1 MSFTPIDLQ
10 SWPRGQMFYYFSK
23 IAPTSYSIT
32 VDMDVSALLEKL
44 KEAQKKFFPT
54 YLWLVTKCLN
64 QQKESKIAYQDDTL
78 GLA

>member
-1 MSFTPIDLQ
+1 MNFTSIDLQ

-64 QQKESKIAYQDDTL
+64 QQKEFKIAYQDDTL